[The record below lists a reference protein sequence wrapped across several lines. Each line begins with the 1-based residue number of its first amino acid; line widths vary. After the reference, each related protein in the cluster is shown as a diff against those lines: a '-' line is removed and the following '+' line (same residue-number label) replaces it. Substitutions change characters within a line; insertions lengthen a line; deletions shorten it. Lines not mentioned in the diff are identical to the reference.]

1 MPIMDIAKRTV
12 SGALRMVMEIVA
24 GTIGGAIGIVLFV
37 GVGLVRI
44 CAAIVSGIGFLGMVF
59 WGAAWILLNP
69 NVPDART
76 PRRIV
81 QTGCSSTNLKKIAP
95 QAWRIT
101 FIAFSRAAF
110 AKTS

>member
-12 SGALRMVMEIVA
+12 GGALRMMMEIVA

-59 WGAAWILLNP
+59 WGAAWILLKKDLAALQAP
-69 NVPDART
+69 LIFAALFLAGLAVLVTISVVGDR
-76 PRRIV
+76 
-81 QTGCSSTNLKKIAP
+81 LKGLG
-95 QAWRIT
+95 QAK
-101 FIAFSRAAF
+101 AG
-110 AKTS
+110 